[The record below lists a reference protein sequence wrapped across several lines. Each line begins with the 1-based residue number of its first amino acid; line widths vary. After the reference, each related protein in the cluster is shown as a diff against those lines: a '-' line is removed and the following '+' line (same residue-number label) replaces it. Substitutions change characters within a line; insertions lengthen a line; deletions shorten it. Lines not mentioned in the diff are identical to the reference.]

1 MKQEKEFNYKEL
13 IPKLIQKSKSLSKE
27 LKDRIKL
34 NHLFSEF
41 ETKVSNQFN
50 FFIKES
56 EKIYLYSKYGSKM
69 EYLLKSSQKRGKK
82 EAKKILNDNFYLD
95 IDILNERK
103 KMLKK
108 STNEVHQNITDILNK
123 IRGVKKFISI
133 RNNNN
138 LLSTNYLSEKKEKL
152 EKYKNE
158 IKDVLNKE
166 EETIAKSFDNYKYIL
181 SKIKPC
187 PKKNYITEEPE
198 ENENNKIKKKMF
210 FNVPKLHL
218 LNYTKAVSHYKTNKD
233 IDDENRINIK
243 KLLPYSISGKN
254 ILPKDKKFGYVNPLL
269 YKNNKDL
276 LTMNCTNS
284 IVIQKAMN
292 EYNVFNNYNNKDK
305 EITKKLGIENMPS
318 LKVYEKMIK
327 NSYNKIKLERKQK
340 NNLICES
347 QKDIGID
354 SKDILNKKIKDNLN
368 TLSNFEK
375 LFLKYSNT
383 IPV

>member
-1 MKQEKEFNYKEL
+1 MKQEKEMNYKEL

-34 NHLFSEF
+34 NHIFSEF
-41 ETKVSNQFN
+41 ETKASNQFN

-56 EKIYLYSKYGSKM
+56 EKRYLYSKYGSKM

-82 EAKKILNDNFYLD
+82 EANKILNDNFYLD

-123 IRGVKKFISI
+123 IRGVKKNISN
-133 RNNNN
+133 RNNII
-138 LLSTNYLSEKKEKL
+138 LLNYNYLSEKKEKL
-152 EKYKNE
+152 DRYKNE
-158 IKDVLNKE
+158 INQVLNKE
-166 EETIAKSFDNYKYIL
+166 EEYIAKSFDNYKYIL

-187 PKKNYITEEPE
+187 PKKNYITDEPE

-210 FNVPKLHL
+210 FNVPRLNL
-218 LNYTKAVSHYKTNKD
+218 LNYTKALSHFKTNKE

-254 ILPKDKKFGYVNPLL
+254 LLPKDKKFCYVNPLL
-269 YKNNKDL
+269 NHNNKDL
-276 LTMNCTNS
+276 LTMNYTNS

-292 EYNVFNNYNNKDK
+292 EYNVFNNYNNKND
-305 EITKKLGIENMPS
+305 EISKKLGIGAMPS
-318 LKVYEKMIK
+318 LKFYEKMIK
-327 NSYNKIKLERKQK
+327 NRYNKIKLERKHL
-340 NNLICES
+340 NDLICES

-354 SKDILNKKIKDNLN
+354 SKVILNKKIKDNLN
-368 TLSNFEK
+368 CLTNFEK
-375 LFLKYSNT
+375 NFLKYSNT
-383 IPV
+383 ISV

>member
-1 MKQEKEFNYKEL
+1 MKQEKEMNYKEL

-34 NHLFSEF
+34 NHIFSEF
-41 ETKVSNQFN
+41 ETKASNQFN

-56 EKIYLYSKYGSKM
+56 EKRYLYSKYGSKM

-82 EAKKILNDNFYLD
+82 EANKILNDNFYLD

-123 IRGVKKFISI
+123 IRGVKKIISN
-133 RNNNN
+133 RNNIN
-138 LLSTNYLSEKKEKL
+138 LLNTNYLSEKKEKL
-152 EKYKNE
+152 ERYKNE
-158 IKDVLNKE
+158 INQVLNKE
-166 EETIAKSFDNYKYIL
+166 EESIAKSFDNYKYIL

-187 PKKNYITEEPE
+187 PKKNYITDEPE

-210 FNVPKLHL
+210 FNVPRLNL
-218 LNYTKAVSHYKTNKD
+218 LNYTKALSHFKTNKE

-254 ILPKDKKFGYVNPLL
+254 LLPKDKKFCYVNPLL
-269 YKNNKDL
+269 NHNNKDL
-276 LTMNCTNS
+276 LTMNYTNS

-292 EYNVFNNYNNKDK
+292 EYNVFNNYNNKND
-305 EITKKLGIENMPS
+305 EISKKLGIGAMPS
-318 LKVYEKMIK
+318 LKIYEKMIK
-327 NSYNKIKLERKQK
+327 NRYNKIKLERKHL
-340 NNLICES
+340 NDLICES

-354 SKDILNKKIKDNLN
+354 SKAILNKKIKDNLN
-368 TLSNFEK
+368 CLTNFEK
-375 LFLKYSNT
+375 NFLKYSNT
-383 IPV
+383 ISV